1 MHLVCHFLFSLFCY
15 FDFTF
20 GYIYIYISLASSSSS
35 SSSYYYYYYYFLRGE
50 GCWVCK
56 MELAQSHILMLES
69 GHAGHAVEIS
79 RKSHGCYSQE
89 TSEEKQT
96 QLA

>member
-1 MHLVCHFLFSLFCY
+1 
-15 FDFTF
+15 
-20 GYIYIYISLASSSSS
+20 
-35 SSSYYYYYYYFLRGE
+35 
-50 GCWVCK
+50 

-69 GHAGHAVEIS
+69 GHAGLAVEIS
-79 RKSHGCYSQE
+79 RKSHGAYSQE

>member
-1 MHLVCHFLFSLFCY
+1 MHLVRYFLFSLFIY

-20 GYIYIYISLASSSSS
+20 GYIYIYIYIIGLFF
-35 SSSYYYYYYYFLRGE
+35 FLLLLILLLFFRGE
-50 GCWVCK
+50 GYWVCK

>member
-1 MHLVCHFLFSLFCY
+1 
-15 FDFTF
+15 
-20 GYIYIYISLASSSSS
+20 
-35 SSSYYYYYYYFLRGE
+35 
-50 GCWVCK
+50 

-69 GHAGHAVEIS
+69 GHADPAVEIS
-79 RKSHGCYSQE
+79 RNSRGAYSQE